1 MTLKNRIHKAM
12 TKAIKLF
19 LATMFLALGLSA
31 QEPAVID
38 QVVAVVG
45 RNVVL
50 QSDIENQYLQMRMQR
65 GITGSAESMRCQILE
80 DLLFQKLLL
89 NQAELD
95 SITVTD
101 DQVEQE
107 MERRLRYFISELGS
121 QEKLEAFYNKTVVE
135 IKNELRRLVKDQMTV
150 EKVQADIMRKVVVT
164 PQEVRRFFNNI
175 PKDSIPMVPAEFEI
189 AQIVKKPPITVEE
202 KMAIKERLN
211 EYRRR
216 ILNGERFSTLALLY
230 SEDPGSARKGGELGF
245 YGRGELYPEFEAV
258 AFRLREGEVSDI
270 VETEAGFHILQLI
283 ERRGDYVN
291 VRHILLM
298 TKVSVEALEKAKNQ
312 LDSLAVELKAE
323 RISWDEAVEKFSE
336 DPKKSP
342 GGKLINPQT
351 GGTRF
356 DAETIDQQ
364 LSFVIDR
371 LQPGE
376 ISNPVPMKTEDNK
389 DAYRLLKL
397 LERTPPHKA
406 NLRDDYNRIQQWAL
420 QEKQQKA
427 LQQWV
432 ANKLKNAYIDIN
444 PQFKNCDF
452 EFGWQVKKN

>member
-1 MTLKNRIHKAM
+1 M
-12 TKAIKLF
+12 TKAVKIF
-19 LATMFLALGLSA
+19 MVMMFLGQGLLA

-45 RNVVL
+45 RHVVL
-50 QSDIENQYLQMRMQR
+50 QSDIENQYLQMRMQQGIR
-65 GITGSAESMRCQILE
+65 GTAETMRCEILE

-135 IKNELRRLVKDQMTV
+135 IKNELRRLVKDQMIV

-202 KMAIKERLN
+202 KMATKERLN
-211 EYRRR
+211 EYRKR

-230 SEDPGSARKGGELGF
+230 SEDPGSARRGGELGF

-258 AFRLREGEVSDI
+258 AFRLREGEVSEI

-283 ERRGDYVN
+283 ERRGDLVN
-291 VRHILLM
+291 VRHLLLM
-298 TKVSVEALEKAKNQ
+298 TKVSVNALERAKSQ
-312 LDSLAVELKAE
+312 LDSLALELRAGN
-323 RISWDEAVEKFSE
+323 INWDEAVEKFSE
-336 DPKKSP
+336 DPKKAP
-342 GGKLINPQT
+342 GGRLINPQT

-356 DAETIDQQ
+356 DAATIDQQ
-364 LSFVIDR
+364 LSFVIDK

-376 ISNPVPMKTEDNK
+376 ISDPVPMKTDDNK

-397 LERTPPHKA
+397 LERIPPHKA

-420 QEKQQKA
+420 QEKQQKV

-432 ANKLKNAYIDIN
+432 SNTLKNAYINID
-444 PQFKNCDF
+444 PRFSQCDF
-452 EFGWQVKKN
+452 EFSWTGKKH

>member
-1 MTLKNRIHKAM
+1 M
-12 TKAIKLF
+12 TKAVRIF
-19 LATMFLALGLSA
+19 MAIMFLELGLSA

-45 RNVVL
+45 RNIVL
-50 QSDIENQYLQMRMQR
+50 QSDIENQYLQMRFQR
-65 GITGSAESMRCQILE
+65 GVTGSAESMRCSILE

-95 SITVTD
+95 SVSVTD

-150 EKVQADIMRKVVVT
+150 EKVQAEIMRKVVVT
-164 PQEVRRFFNNI
+164 PQEVKRFYNNI
-175 PKDSIPMVPAEFEI
+175 PKDSIPIVPAEFEI

-202 KMAIKERLN
+202 KMAIKERLSD
-211 EYRRR
+211 YRKR
-216 ILNGERFSTLALLY
+216 ILAGERFSTLALLY

-245 YGRGELYPEFEAV
+245 YGRGELYPEFEAI
-258 AFRLREGEVSDI
+258 AFRLKDGEVSDI

-283 ERRGDYVN
+283 ERRGDFVN

-298 TKVSVEALEKAKNQ
+298 TKVSVHALEKAKNQ
-312 LDSLAVELKAE
+312 LDSLAAAI
-323 RISWDEAVEKFSE
+323 RAGTISWDDAVEKFSE
-336 DPKKSP
+336 DPKKAP
-342 GGKLINPQT
+342 NGKLINPQT

-389 DAYRLLKL
+389 EAYRLLKL
-397 LERTPPHKA
+397 LERTLPHKA

-432 ANKLKNAYIDIN
+432 TNKLKNAYIEIH
-444 PQFKNCDF
+444 PSFANCQF
-452 EFGWQVKKN
+452 EFNWLGQKR

>member
-1 MTLKNRIHKAM
+1 M
-12 TKAIKLF
+12 TKAIKIF
-19 LATMFLALGLSA
+19 VVTMFLGLGLSA
-31 QEPAVID
+31 QEIAVID

-135 IKNELRRLVKDQMTV
+135 IKNELRRLVKDQMVV
-150 EKVQADIMRKVVVT
+150 EKVQAEIMRKVVVT
-164 PQEVRRFFNNI
+164 PQEVRRFFNNT
-175 PKDSIPMVPAEFEI
+175 PKDSIPMVPSEFEI

-230 SEDPGSARKGGELGF
+230 SEDPGSARKGGELGL

-258 AFRLREGEVSDI
+258 AFRLRDGEVSEI

-283 ERRGDYVN
+283 ERRGDFVN

-312 LDSLAVELKAE
+312 LDSLSAELRAGN
-323 RISWDEAVEKFSE
+323 ISWDDAVDKFSE
-336 DPKKSP
+336 DPKKTQ
-342 GGKLINPQT
+342 GGKLINMQT

-356 DAETIDQQ
+356 DAEIIDQQ

-397 LERTPPHKA
+397 LERTPAHKA
-406 NLRDDYNRIQQWAL
+406 NLHDDYNRIQQWAL
-420 QEKQQKA
+420 QDKQQKM

-432 ANKLKNAYIDIN
+432 ANKLKNAYIDIH
-444 PQFKNCDF
+444 PRFGNCDF
-452 EFGWQVKKN
+452 EFSWQARKN